1 MISNDDI
8 QAGIIAYM
16 KSKPAIVSLLSKAGD
31 IKESQWMGTD
41 FTYPAIRVY
50 VDFSPTIPPCSPD
63 DANIGIEVYSE
74 QKSSAEAQNI
84 AGVIHGI
91 FHGHPFQSTGAT
103 IVNGIG
109 NVIKFPMVYT
119 KQIKR
124 AERSIYA
131 WMACVDLHVL
141 VKG

>member
-1 MISNDDI
+1 MVSNGDI
-8 QAGIIAYM
+8 QAGIITYI
-16 KSKPAIVSLLSKAGD
+16 KSKTAITSLLSKTSD

-41 FTYPAIRVY
+41 FVYPAIRVY

-91 FHGHPFQSTGAT
+91 FHGHPFQSIGAASN
-103 IVNGIG
+103 I
-109 NVIKFPMVYT
+109 IKFPMVYT